1 MKHTLLYMLF
11 AAALPGWAQRPALLD
26 SIEANNTSLQA
37 LVVQTQATMQQN
49 RSDMRLSD
57 PEAEVGYF
65 FGSPKGI
72 PNRVNV
78 SVSQS
83 LDWGVITGRRR
94 KLAKAGDIVA
104 HENYRLQRQ
113 TVLAEALQTLT
124 QMVYYNRL
132 CNELDERL
140 QLAQE
145 MQLLYEKKFAEGDL
159 NQLEVNK
166 VKLNATVAQ
175 AELRRAQSERQAL
188 QLNLQRLNGGK
199 PLECNDTLYYAEA
212 LPALADLM
220 AQVKESHPQVLSSE
234 GAIKQSLQQL
244 KLAKSESWPT
254 FSVGYSGEYV
264 KDSKYS
270 GITLGMSI
278 PLWGNTR
285 AKVRQSRTEVLAR
298 QLDLADVE
306 TQLSASL
313 QQQYATALALQQT
326 ADRLKDELKLTGNA
340 RLLRRS
346 LDEGQISLLDY
357 LLELSFY
364 YDARTAQLEAERDA
378 RLAAAAL
385 RSYLLG

>member
-1 MKHTLLYMLF
+1 MKYKILYILL

-26 SIEANNTSLQA
+26 SIEANNTTLQA
-37 LVVQTQATMQQN
+37 LAVQTQATLHQN
-49 RSDMRLSD
+49 RADMRLDD
-57 PEAEVGYF
+57 PEAEVAYF

-94 KLAKAGDIVA
+94 KLAEAGDMVA
-104 HENYRLQRQ
+104 SENYRMQRQ

-124 QMVYYNRL
+124 QIVYYNRL

-145 MQLLYEKKFAEGDL
+145 VQLLYEKKFEEGDL

-199 PLECNDTLYYAEA
+199 PLACTDTLYYAES
-212 LPALADLM
+212 LPALVDLM
-220 AQVKESHPQVLSSE
+220 EQVRESHPQVASSK
-234 GAIKQSLQQL
+234 GAIEQSKQQL
-244 KLAKSESWPT
+244 KLAKSEAWPT

-264 KDSKYS
+264 KDTKYS

-278 PLWGNTR
+278 PLWGNSRT
-285 AKVRQSRTEVLAR
+285 KVRQSRTEVLAR
-298 QLDLADVE
+298 QLDLADVQN
-306 TQLSASL
+306 QLSADL

-326 ADRLKDELKLTGNA
+326 ADRLKDELDLAGNA
-340 RLLRRS
+340 HLLRRS

-378 RLAAAAL
+378 RLAAATL
-385 RSYLLG
+385 RSYLLD